1 MAKDEVIRLRLSAE
15 DKATIQAAGAISLL
29 GASAFMLNA
38 ALVAARKTINEAK
51 AKRTPPT
58 PSMVKSLKITNEALK
73 RMGADKAVATKPKP
87 KSKPVATVPMK
98 GNKPFVCRLK
108 KK

>member
-1 MAKDEVIRLRLSAE
+1 MAKDEVIRLRISAE

-38 ALVAARKTINEAK
+38 ALVAARKTIENAK
-51 AKRTPPT
+51 AKRT
-58 PSMVKSLKITNEALK
+58 
-73 RMGADKAVATKPKP
+73 VATSP
-87 KSKPVATVPMK
+87 SKRQSPVATVPMK